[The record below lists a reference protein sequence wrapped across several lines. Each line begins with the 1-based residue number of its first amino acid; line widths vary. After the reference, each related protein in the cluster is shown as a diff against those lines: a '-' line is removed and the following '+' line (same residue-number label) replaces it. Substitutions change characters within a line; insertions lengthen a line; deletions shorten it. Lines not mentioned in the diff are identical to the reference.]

1 MIFSTLIA
9 LAVATQEL
17 DPDCTDPDY
26 APQGCPNSELVR
38 AEAALDAQWESTVA
52 GMKARDGRL
61 DRSHDDRPGY
71 VDTLQAAQSAWR
83 TYRDQHCA
91 GEGYA
96 ARGRS
101 SEPVLIITCK
111 TKLTRQ
117 RTEQL
122 KALVEDHGVK

>member
-1 MIFSTLIA
+1 MMFTMVFA
-9 LAVATQEL
+9 LAAATQEL
-17 DPDCTDPDY
+17 DPDCSDPWT
-26 APQGCPNSELVR
+26 APPGCPNAELVR
-38 AEAALDAQWESTVA
+38 AEAALNAQLESTVA
-52 GMKARDGRL
+52 SMTARDGRL

-91 GEGYA
+91 SEGYQ
-96 ARGRS
+96 ARGGA
-101 SEPVLIITCK
+101 SEPVLIMTCK

-122 KALVEDHGVK
+122 KALVEEHGVK

>member
-17 DPDCTDPDY
+17 DPDCTDPDF
-26 APQGCPNSELVR
+26 APQGCPNAELVR
-38 AEAALDAQWESTVA
+38 AEAALDRQWEWNVA
-52 GMKARDGRL
+52 DMKARDGRL

-71 VDTLQAAQSAWR
+71 VDTLQAAQAAWR

-91 GEGYA
+91 SEGYE
-96 ARGRS
+96 ARGAAA
-101 SEPVLIITCK
+101 EPVLIISCK

-117 RTEQL
+117 RTEELQ
-122 KALVEDHGVK
+122 ALAGESRAK